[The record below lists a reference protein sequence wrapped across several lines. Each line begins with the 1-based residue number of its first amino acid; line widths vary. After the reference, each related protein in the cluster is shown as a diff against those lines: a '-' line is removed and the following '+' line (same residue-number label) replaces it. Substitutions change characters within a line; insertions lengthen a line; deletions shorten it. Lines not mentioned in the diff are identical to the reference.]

1 MTIRNNYCVFLN
13 NFYRIVRL
21 INIDLLNLN
30 GIDNSFI
37 GISSWSNLVYNTS
50 SDTFHEQ
57 IIIENVF
64 V

>member
-1 MTIRNNYCVFLN
+1 MIRNNYCVFIN

-37 GISSWSNLVYNTS
+37 GISSWSNLIYNTS
-50 SDTFHEQ
+50 SDIFHE
-57 IIIENVF
+57 
-64 V
+64 